1 MEEHNSMT
9 ENKRETKLGVKTKLV
24 ITKTED
30 FLSILENKDTK
41 HHNSAYGVTAPDR
54 GQQR

>member
-30 FLSILENKDTK
+30 FFGPGLFQS
-41 HHNSAYGVTAPDR
+41 SSVY
-54 GQQR
+54 